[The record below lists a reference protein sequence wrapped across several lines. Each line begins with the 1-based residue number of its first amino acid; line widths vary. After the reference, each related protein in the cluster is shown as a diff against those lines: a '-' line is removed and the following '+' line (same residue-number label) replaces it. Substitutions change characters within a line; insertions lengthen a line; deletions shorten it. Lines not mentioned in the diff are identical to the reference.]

1 MSADPKKRAPAKLGD
16 VLASVLQQAGLTDRV
31 AQAAVI
37 PEWPTLVGAQIATVT
52 EPLLLQQDG
61 TLVVM
66 VKTHAWMQELTFL
79 EPELLRS
86 LVPALVRRCHSR
98 VAAGLHCLWLCR
110 PLSQRPLQC
119 LPRKSTFHDQYAHS
133 TTRRALLL
141 IRSLRLAS
149 PKEAVFWSPTSLVV
163 SFAVNWTRLLEGLT
177 KKALR

>member
-1 MSADPKKRAPAKLGD
+1 VSGEPRKRAPAKVGD

-66 VKTHAWMQELTFL
+66 VKTHAWMQELTLL

-86 LVPALVRRCHSR
+86 LNRDPSR
-98 VAAGLHCLWLCR
+98 PPV
-110 PLSQRPLQC
+110 
-119 LPRKSTFHDQYAHS
+119 
-133 TTRRALLL
+133 
-141 IRSLRLAS
+141 
-149 PKEAVFWSPTSLVV
+149 
-163 SFAVNWTRLLEGLT
+163 TRLRWM
-177 KKALR
+177 LRR

>member
-1 MSADPKKRAPAKLGD
+1 MSSDPKKRAPAKLGD
-16 VLASVLQQAGLTDRV
+16 VLASVLQHAGLADRV

-86 LVPALVRRCHSR
+86 VNRDPSR
-98 VAAGLHCLWLCR
+98 PPVARLRWML
-110 PLSQRPLQC
+110 QR
-119 LPRKSTFHDQYAHS
+119 
-133 TTRRALLL
+133 
-141 IRSLRLAS
+141 
-149 PKEAVFWSPTSLVV
+149 
-163 SFAVNWTRLLEGLT
+163 
-177 KKALR
+177 